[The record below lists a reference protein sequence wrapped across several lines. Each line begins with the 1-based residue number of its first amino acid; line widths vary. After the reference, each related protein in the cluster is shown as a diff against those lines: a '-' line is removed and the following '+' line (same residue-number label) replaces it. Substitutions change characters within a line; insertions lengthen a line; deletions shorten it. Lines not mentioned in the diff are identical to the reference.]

1 MRKRDVCDSFV
12 VLSFNTW
19 QNCVCFA
26 TQEVKKKKNEQQ
38 AELLKTFRLNE
49 AVSAVSRFSLKS
61 QIIPSLGVDVRAADS
76 SAATAN
82 RQTEER
88 AKKTCL
94 PEQD

>member
-1 MRKRDVCDSFV
+1 MCDSFV

-26 TQEVKKKKNEQQ
+26 TQEVKKKKKNDQQ

-49 AVSAVSRFSLKS
+49 VVSAASRFSLKS
-61 QIIPSLGVDVRAADS
+61 QIIPSLGIDVRAADS

-82 RQTEER
+82 RQTEEGG
-88 AKKTCL
+88 KKTCL
-94 PEQD
+94 QEQD